1 MLTQSSRS
9 RRIAL
14 CTLGIIE
21 DSVITWPADPDR
33 EPDREVERTVLV
45 KEIGLSFKFREAT
58 LMGERDGL
66 GPAIR
71 SSAKLHYLANR
82 AIGVCKSGQNCLT
95 HLNWVP
101 VHLNMSR
108 LKWHFW

>member
-1 MLTQSSRS
+1 M
-9 RRIAL
+9 

-71 SSAKLHYLANR
+71 SSAKLHYLPTR
-82 AIGVCKSGQNCLT
+82 AIGVCKGN
-95 HLNWVP
+95 H
-101 VHLNMSR
+101 
-108 LKWHFW
+108 